1 MAKKKKTKKKRPRQ
15 ANLDRAFSQ
24 LIRERD
30 DYNCQVC
37 GNNFRH
43 DPGLL
48 DCSHHV
54 GRARGNTRWYPD
66 NASSKCRSC
75 HGKMDL
81 NPLEHT
87 EWIRKRLGMEKYEQ
101 LKHMAGQLLKMT
113 DQDRR
118 ELLNALRK
126 DHQMLLTRRAMGE
139 IGELDLE

>member
-1 MAKKKKTKKKRPRQ
+1 
-15 ANLDRAFSQ
+15 
-24 LIRERD
+24 
-30 DYNCQVC
+30 
-37 GNNFRH
+37 
-43 DPGLL
+43 
-48 DCSHHV
+48 
-54 GRARGNTRWYPD
+54 
-66 NASSKCRSC
+66 
-75 HGKMDL
+75 MDL